1 MLFLFA
7 GFLFLYF
14 VYNHFFGE
22 NSWPRGYA
30 SIIVLL
36 TLSMAANSVLLGV
49 VGEYVGRI
57 FDEVRVRPLTIVAET
72 INSPSQGESTVK
84 NG

>member
-1 MLFLFA
+1 M
-7 GFLFLYF
+7 
-14 VYNHFFGE
+14 
-22 NSWPRGYA
+22 
-30 SIIVLL
+30 LL
-36 TLSMAANSVLLGV
+36 TLSMAANSVLVGV

-72 INSPSQGESTVK
+72 INSPLPEENKIK